1 MQKEVIYI
9 SEIKLKTSVTYKGTG
24 SQTQYDFPFDY
35 LRKSFIKVTIDDVL
49 QDTSD
54 YNVDNRSI
62 LFNTA
67 PAADSIIVI
76 YRETDTERLVSWAD
90 ASVLKAS
97 DMTIS
102 QVQQLHIL
110 EEGQDWSKLNSIYL
124 DETDNS
130 WEGNN
135 HKIKN
140 VSYPVNDDDVVTKGY
155 METVQ
160 GGFVIANTALKD
172 EAIKQAGIAT
182 TKASEASTSASA
194 AKTSET
200 NTASSANMAKRWAEA
215 SDSPDNTTS
224 KSAKTWAS
232 EASAS
237 ASAAKTSETNAK
249 SSETKA
255 ANSATTATEKADVA
269 TAKAS
274 EASASASAA
283 KTSETN
289 AKTSETNAA
298 SSAHDAL
305 TEANRSKV
313 EADRSQYYPMEN
325 LIGKTPNYYKRP
337 SIPTPNKTK
346 ITIPANTQ
354 VNIGNKGY
362 ISISDTVLELSSVGT
377 ATERQ
382 GKDVYIYAC
391 QPADTNSTIPV
402 FVLSMNSTV
411 PNGYTAANSRKIGG
425 FHCLCRNV
433 GTISG
438 HAASGYVIGDIIPI
452 SVWDLLHRAQSENEG
467 MIWAD
472 FDGRWY
478 DIYLAGVVGGKL
490 VSQYGAI
497 IADGSSSPA
506 YNGEK
511 FVEEFAKVKKRPLYR
526 NEFMVLAKGSNEGTN
541 IYGSSDPNTAGGH
554 NDTAGRAMISNYFME
569 EMCGALWQWS
579 ADTFEYYPG
588 ATYTAGNY
596 WLNNY
601 AWVENPVYN
610 PSIDS
615 QKCGSCGGL
624 LRRAI
629 LGGDWGNGGAC
640 GSRCVYCNDFSAGAD
655 GSYGSRGSSEPRVVN
670 F

>member
-9 SEIKLKTSVTYKGTG
+9 SEIRLKTSVTYKGTG

-110 EEGQDWSKLNSIYL
+110 EEGQDWSKLNSLYL

-140 VSYPVNDDDVVTKGY
+140 VSYPVNDNDVVTKGY

-160 GGFVIANTALKD
+160 GGFVMTNTTLKD
-172 EAIKQAGIAT
+172 EAAKQAGIAT
-182 TKASEASTSASA
+182 TKASEAAASASA

-200 NTASSANMAKRWAEA
+200 NAASSANMAKRWAEA

-232 EASAS
+232 EAIGS
-237 ASAAKTSETNAK
+237 ASAAKVSETNAK

-269 TAKAS
+269 TTKAS

-289 AKTSETNAA
+289 AQNAASAAKTSETNAKNYSENVNVFLPSVSDSGVLSWTNKA
-298 SSAHDAL
+298 GLANPASVNIKGAKGDKGDTGTAATIEVGTVTTGAAGSSASVVNRGDANNAIL
-305 TEANRSKV
+305 DFILPKG
-313 EADRSQYYPMEN
+313 AD
-325 LIGKTPNYYKRP
+325 GKG
-337 SIPTPNKTK
+337 SV
-346 ITIPANTQ
+346 IT
-354 VNIGNKGY
+354 VNGKEPDAGGNV
-362 ISISDTVLELSSVGT
+362 DL
-377 ATERQ
+377 
-382 GKDVYIYAC
+382 
-391 QPADTNSTIPV
+391 
-402 FVLSMNSTV
+402 
-411 PNGYTAANSRKIGG
+411 
-425 FHCLCRNV
+425 
-433 GTISG
+433 
-438 HAASGYVIGDIIPI
+438 DIIPI
-452 SVWDLLHRAQSENEG
+452 SQGGTGASTAKQARENLEVEPIGTIFAFAGNDIPTGYLPCNGSAISRETYADLFEVIG
-467 MIWAD
+467 TT
-472 FDGRWY
+472 
-478 DIYLAGVVGGKL
+478 
-490 VSQYGAI
+490 YGSG
-497 IADGSSSPA
+497 DGSTTFNLPNLNNNSFLEGSSTAGTIKSAGLPNITGSIGFRGESA
-506 YNGEK
+506 SYPFTAHSGTGAFYNNSNDITIGGYYSSYT
-511 FVEEFAKVKKRPLYR
+511 VKGDHMARFNASR
-526 NEFMVLAKGSNEGTN
+526 SSS
-541 IYGSSDPNTAGGH
+541 IYGSSETVQPKSVTVKFF
-554 NDTAGRAMISNYFME
+554 IKY
-569 EMCGALWQWS
+569 
-579 ADTFEYYPG
+579 
-588 ATYTAGNY
+588 
-596 WLNNY
+596 
-601 AWVENPVYN
+601 
-610 PSIDS
+610 
-615 QKCGSCGGL
+615 
-624 LRRAI
+624 
-629 LGGDWGNGGAC
+629 
-640 GSRCVYCNDFSAGAD
+640 
-655 GSYGSRGSSEPRVVN
+655 
-670 F
+670 